1 MIIIRII
8 GGLGNQMF
16 QYAYAKA
23 LRKKGYNL
31 KIDITAFETYKLHG
45 GYQLNKFDLDLKEA
59 TKEEIKS
66 FYKKDII
73 SQILNRLNIKHTI
86 IKEKGLSFKRRL
98 LKPSDNTYIQG
109 YFQSEKYLSDITNI
123 NEIFTINNPISNY
136 TNEIKKHILDSN
148 NSCSMH
154 IRRGDYINDPIFEVC
169 EIDYYEKAMKFMEEK
184 IGNMTYFVFSNDIKW
199 VKENIKA
206 KNIIYINSD
215 EPRIPHEDI
224 LLMSLCKNNIIANSS
239 FSWWGAYL
247 NQNKEKLIVAP
258 KKWFKT
264 AKKIKQSK
272 DLVPKSWIRL

>member
-45 GYQLNKFDLDLKEA
+45 GYKLNKFDLDLKEA

-98 LKPSDNTYIQG
+98 
-109 YFQSEKYLSDITNI
+109 
-123 NEIFTINNPISNY
+123 
-136 TNEIKKHILDSN
+136 
-148 NSCSMH
+148 
-154 IRRGDYINDPIFEVC
+154 
-169 EIDYYEKAMKFMEEK
+169 
-184 IGNMTYFVFSNDIKW
+184 
-199 VKENIKA
+199 
-206 KNIIYINSD
+206 
-215 EPRIPHEDI
+215 
-224 LLMSLCKNNIIANSS
+224 
-239 FSWWGAYL
+239 
-247 NQNKEKLIVAP
+247 
-258 KKWFKT
+258 
-264 AKKIKQSK
+264 
-272 DLVPKSWIRL
+272 

>member
-23 LRKKGYNL
+23 LRKKGYNV

-239 FSWWGAYL
+239 FCWWGAYL
-247 NQNKEKLIVAP
+247 NQNKEKLIVTP

>member
-1 MIIIRII
+1 MVIIRII

-23 LRKKGYNL
+23 LQKKGYNV

-136 TNEIKKHILDSN
+136 SNEIEKDILDSN

-184 IGNMTYFVFSNDIKW
+184 IGNITYFVFSNDIKW
-199 VKENIKA
+199 VKKNIKA
-206 KNIIYINSD
+206 KNIIYINSE